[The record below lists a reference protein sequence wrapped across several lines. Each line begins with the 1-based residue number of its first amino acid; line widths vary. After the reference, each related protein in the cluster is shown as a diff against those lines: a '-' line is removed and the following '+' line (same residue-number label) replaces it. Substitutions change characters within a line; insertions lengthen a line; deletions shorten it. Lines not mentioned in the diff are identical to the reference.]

1 MKPSTTNSR
10 ANAQFGFMLIELM
23 ISMVVLS
30 VGLAGLLVLLIA
42 AMYNDRGSGG
52 DTAATMVAEHVIEQI
67 SAEPANSN
75 VGLTITD
82 CAGTAWNIST
92 APAALGAGTAANGG
106 NGANL
111 VANAALGEVIDW
123 TQPYAGVP
131 VGYKMLYVACGNN
144 GRQETYDIRWDLITM
159 SPYSRMVLVSARPF
173 ASPTVGT
180 AAARQADLGLR
191 FVNPVTLRTVNGM

>member
-1 MKPSTTNSR
+1 MKPSTKNNR

-75 VGLTITD
+75 AGLTITD

-131 VGYKMLYVACGNN
+131 VGYKMLYVCHASIVVYPNLCK
-144 GRQETYDIRWDLITM
+144 
-159 SPYSRMVLVSARPF
+159 VSVESMAGMAF
-173 ASPTVGT
+173 
-180 AAARQADLGLR
+180 
-191 FVNPVTLRTVNGM
+191 RTGQWFSGCP